1 MFSVTL
7 SFGSSI
13 LLLIMFLI
21 IFRVKTDG
29 KRHHKVVLAAK
40 HKTEV
45 ADKLDVFSAAY
56 RSLTGKDT
64 SIVLDQ

>member
-1 MFSVTL
+1 M
-7 SFGSSI
+7 
-13 LLLIMFLI
+13 